1 VSGKWSR
8 FRPANTVKA
17 LFCPCPSCLFPK
29 AVSLEVD
36 HAAMVAATQCAD
48 FKTKRCCARRNPC
61 SVKVGR
67 GGDGPAVRAA
77 EADNGPAWFPFPP
90 HLRYLAVSEQ
100 ASVYWEDR
108 ANPTPPPAPMNSQE
122 SHNLSGKRVAILCTD
137 GFEESELL
145 QPRAALQE
153 AGAETVLVSPQRTS
167 VKSWT
172 GEGFGQAIPVDLP
185 LESANA
191 ESFDALLLPGGVIN
205 PDRLRTSPAAV
216 DFVRAFFDAGKPVAA
231 ICHGPQIL
239 IDADVITG
247 RRLTSYQSIRR
258 DLINAGA
265 TWVDEEVVVDQGL
278 VTSRRPSDIPAFNRK
293 LVEEVAEGVHAG
305 QHT

>member
-1 VSGKWSR
+1 LSAPPCLFDEALSVSGDNATT
-8 FRPANTVKA
+8 F
-17 LFCPCPSCLFPK
+17 
-29 AVSLEVD
+29 
-36 HAAMVAATQCAD
+36 VA
-48 FKTKRCCARRNPC
+48 
-61 SVKVGR
+61 
-67 GGDGPAVRAA
+67 
-77 EADNGPAWFPFPP
+77 
-90 HLRYLAVSEQ
+90 
-100 ASVYWEDR
+100 
-108 ANPTPPPAPMNSQE
+108 PTPQSHHPMNSQK
-122 SHNLSGKRVAILCTD
+122 SHDLSGKRVAILCTD

-153 AGAETVLVSPQRTS
+153 AGAETVLVSPQSTS

-185 LESANA
+185 LDSADA

-205 PDRLRTSPAAV
+205 PDRLRTEPAAV
-216 DFVRAFFDAGKPVAA
+216 DFVRAFFEAGKPVAA

-239 IDADVITG
+239 INADVITG
-247 RRLTSYQSIRR
+247 RRLTSYQSIRQ

-305 QHT
+305 QHA